1 MMVLRHSGG
10 MGNTTR
16 AAAAFAQLLARALG
30 ESYTPG
36 LLHGKLPPYAMTTP
50 GRFAYTHGRS
60 SSSRT
65 RSASMIRV
73 AAIVLP
79 LAALTAF
86 GHSAFMALPIASAAV
101 ATSHAPAGEG
111 DGFPTPPL
119 ARNESKRPGTME
131 VTIVAARARVSILP
145 GTTTDAFTYNG
156 SYPGPTIDVH
166 EGDRVIVHFTNR
178 LPEATSIHW
187 HGLHIPADMDGSPM
201 NPVKP
206 GATFTYMFAIPVG
219 SAGTYWYHP
228 HPDFRTG
235 FQVAKGLVG
244 AFIVRP
250 GRDPL
255 PAMTD
260 RVLILTD
267 NRFGPDGSLDFPA
280 PQSPQAIAD
289 EVNGREGNVLLV
301 NGHVL
306 PTIPMRAGEVQ
317 RWRVINASAAR
328 VYRLAVPAQV
338 MLHVGSDG
346 GLFEKPVPVH
356 EIVVA
361 NSERVELLVRG
372 AGVPGSR
379 TTLQALPYDRYV
391 PQTRPAG
398 WDVTRDLASLAYSD
412 ALRADSLV
420 IPAALRVV
428 PPLDTARA
436 TAVRV
441 MSLSQGMING
451 RMMNM
456 TRPDVT
462 ARLGRTEIWQIENL
476 VGMDHPFH
484 LHGFQFQ
491 VIDRDGVAEPFRSWK
506 DVVNVRKHETVRF
519 VVRYD
524 DFPGMWM
531 FHCHIL
537 DHEDHG
543 MMGVLAI
550 HH

>member
-1 MMVLRHSGG
+1 MPLARTGDDAYNRDSRPHLFPPYNMPTRGQSAHTDGRFSSSRLRSA
-10 MGNTTR
+10 TILR
-16 AAAAFAQLLARALG
+16 AAAVVVG
-30 ESYTPG
+30 
-36 LLHGKLPPYAMTTP
+36 
-50 GRFAYTHGRS
+50 
-60 SSSRT
+60 
-65 RSASMIRV
+65 
-73 AAIVLP
+73 
-79 LAALTAF
+79 LAAVTAF
-86 GHSAFMALPIASAAV
+86 GGAQTMRLLPSRVVAASRDAQ
-101 ATSHAPAGEG
+101 SPEG
-111 DGFPTPPL
+111 DAFPTPPL
-119 ARNESKRPGTME
+119 ARNEARRPGTVE
-131 VTIVAARARVSILP
+131 VTIVAAPTKLSIIP
-145 GTTTDAFTYNG
+145 GTTTDAYTYNG

-166 EGDRVIVHFTNR
+166 EGDRVIVHFKNR
-178 LPEATSIHW
+178 LPETTSIHW
-187 HGLHIPADMDGSPM
+187 HGLHIPAGMDGSPM

-206 GATFTYMFAIPVG
+206 GASFEYVFTIPVG

-235 FQVAKGLVG
+235 YQIAKGLVG

-250 GRDPL
+250 RRDPL

-267 NRFGPDGSLDFPA
+267 NRFAPDGAFDFPA
-280 PQSPQAIAD
+280 RHSQQGIAD
-289 EVNGREGNVLLV
+289 EINGREGNVLFV
-301 NGHVL
+301 NGRVL
-306 PTIPMRAGEVQ
+306 PTIPIRAGEVQ

-328 VYRLAVPAQV
+328 VYRLAVPGQV
-338 MLHVGSDG
+338 MLHVGNDG
-346 GLFEKPVPVH
+346 GLFETPVPMR

-372 AGVPGSR
+372 TGAPGSR
-379 TTLQALPYDRYV
+379 TVLQTLPYDRYV

-398 WDVTRDLASLAYSD
+398 WNVARDLASLAYSS
-412 ALRADSLV
+412 AARADSVV
-420 IPAALRVV
+420 IPASLRVV
-428 PPLDTARA
+428 PPLDTLRA
-436 TAVRV
+436 TAVRI
-441 MSLSQGMING
+441 MTLSQGMING
-451 RMMNM
+451 HLMNM

-484 LHGFQFQ
+484 LHGFQCQ
-491 VIDRDGVAEPFRSWK
+491 VIDRNGVPEPFRSWK

-543 MMGVLAI
+543 MMGVLAV